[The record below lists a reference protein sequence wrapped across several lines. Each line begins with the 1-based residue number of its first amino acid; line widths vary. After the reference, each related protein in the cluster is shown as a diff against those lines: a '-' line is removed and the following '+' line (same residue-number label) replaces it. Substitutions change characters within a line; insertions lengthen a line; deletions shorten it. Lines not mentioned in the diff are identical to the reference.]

1 MYTEIIKNLRSVQSR
16 SKSGLLNEAADALEA
31 LQQETNQ
38 QEQQPDMEVSLSEQL
53 RQMRIERDMLAR
65 KLKEVEAE
73 RDAAEIDMKKLV
85 DSGYYCEFCVERMNQ
100 SLCEANQFFCYECGA
115 INCVCKGCRGGS
127 KFRWIGRKKG
137 E

>member
-31 LQQETNQ
+31 LQQEINQ

-65 KLKEVEAE
+65 KLKEAE
-73 RDAAEIDMKKLV
+73 EK
-85 DSGYYCEFCVERMNQ
+85 
-100 SLCEANQFFCYECGA
+100 
-115 INCVCKGCRGGS
+115 
-127 KFRWIGRKKG
+127 
-137 E
+137 

>member
-31 LQQETNQ
+31 LQQEINQ

-53 RQMRIERDMLAR
+53 RQMRIERDMLGR

-73 RDAAEIDMKKLV
+73 RDAAVAYIKHGDACESCKFGNSDLNCLDYVFDCDRCTSEI
-85 DSGYYCEFCVERMNQ
+85 
-100 SLCEANQFFCYECGA
+100 
-115 INCVCKGCRGGS
+115 CVCRHCRDMDKWEWRGPQ
-127 KFRWIGRKKG
+127 K
-137 E
+137 EE

>member
-16 SKSGLLNEAADALEA
+16 SKSQSLNDAIDKLEA
-31 LQQETNQ
+31 IQQEINQ

-73 RDAAEIDMKKLV
+73 RDADQN
-85 DSGYYCEFCVERMNQ
+85 SGGD
-100 SLCEANQFFCYECGA
+100 LHA
-115 INCVCKGCRGGS
+115 
-127 KFRWIGRKKG
+127 
-137 E
+137 

>member
-16 SKSGLLNEAADALEA
+16 SKSQSLNEAADALEA
-31 LQQETNQ
+31 LQQEINQ

-73 RDAAEIDMKKLV
+73 RDAEQN
-85 DSGYYCEFCVERMNQ
+85 SGGD
-100 SLCEANQFFCYECGA
+100 LHA
-115 INCVCKGCRGGS
+115 
-127 KFRWIGRKKG
+127 
-137 E
+137 